1 MFQHSMSAGSRHEA
15 FMPLLLRTPSD
26 ARLIWSADAR
36 KGYGQSQ
43 PSRSARHEVETS
55 LTTLAKSLLSLLLL
69 CSLTAFAEIV
79 SAERV
84 PPRDLVLL
92 LDNSGSMRKAD
103 PERLIRRA
111 VLEFA
116 RQAGPEDRIALVLF
130 DHRARVLLGLA
141 DQGPKTI
148 AKLQGALQSLDYRG
162 RLTDMA
168 AGVEKALAELAAR
181 SRPGAEHAIVF
192 LTDGIVDTGN
202 AARDAES
209 TRHLRERLA
218 ATAARDGVRIH
229 AVAFTAQADAVLLQY
244 LANTTKAAFVRADSV
259 ADLTAAF
266 ADLSAAST
274 RVPSPSSPTA
284 SATQTTAPLA
294 AVLPSADASD
304 PEPAP
309 ALAPE
314 VAATVPPADPAL
326 TQLID
331 LLGVSPTEV
340 QSVLDASQINPADVL
355 ELVRDGG
362 LTLEQL
368 RELGPGRT
376 LVSRPGEA
384 TETVDT
390 TVGPASALELLAT
403 RIGGAPGEAER
414 LVEAT
419 RLPAEDLLA
428 LLDEA
433 GLTLDELQGLAV
445 GDAMV
450 IPPGESPAAIAT
462 PEAGAASTPA
472 RVEGDAAPMK
482 GDRHAPATDG
492 SSALAATAAP
502 ALSPEMSGTPAP
514 QARGPVPTWIIAT
527 TIAGVVL
534 IAVGALLAV
543 RPRRRGPLGESGA
556 KPTTIAAAADVPPPI
571 VPPEAWLTDPQRHSG
586 HERILLGARPLAI
599 GRVGG
604 TEAERLDYLLL
615 NQPTIGRRHA
625 LIEFRD
631 YAWYVS
637 DLGSVNG
644 TFLNGQRIGG
654 QPQRLHAG
662 DRIRF
667 HRYEFGFVQA
677 TSPDHD
683 ATLAAELPGEATLV
697 ADRTLTSSSSPG
709 LAAAVAPMVGAAGSQ
724 AIGALMGRQAE
735 TAESDST
742 RSGSAASSDPPADD
756 DGPPGSLA
764 TGGARFS
771 ATGDLTEPN
780 FNPAAH
786 LLDEEAGLDLFMAS
800 QMFAATTLPAE
811 DLLGTAA
818 ADEAS
823 DGSTVLLSGPLA
835 TAGPPSAP
843 VGESNRPA
851 AVGPVWP
858 RPADGEGDQVTSHP
872 AGSAT
877 EHTGLAARPAPRLG
891 AAAPSGSDVGGD
903 AGIFDEDFFATHD
916 LPMSPLAAAARDEST
931 GGRGPA
937 DIFFPSTPGLV
948 GGAERAPAVVTA
960 PDHPPLAPEDELF
973 TGHPTRDRDQGP
985 AGPAPTGAST
995 DDFFATV
1002 VLPVAPEPA
1011 DSPDL
1016 RGLAPGPSSTETLA
1030 HEEADAL
1037 FATVFRAT
1045 EPAAPVAA
1053 SEARATEGRAADAAL
1068 LPATDDTL
1076 QVRPDRT
1083 LLLGETTDGPSP
1095 QRSGEPAPD
1104 AASPQGQPV
1113 PVQAGTHPRS
1123 EDADDLDAFFTD
1135 DERR

>member
-1 MFQHSMSAGSRHEA
+1 MSAVSHHEA

-36 KGYGQSQ
+36 EGHGHSQ
-43 PSRSARHEVETS
+43 PSRPAPHEVETS

-69 CSLTAFAEIV
+69 CSLTAFAEGV
-79 SAERV
+79 SAERI

-92 LDNSGSMRKAD
+92 LDNSGSMRKTD
-103 PERLIRRA
+103 PDRLIRGA

-116 RQAGPEDRIALVLF
+116 RQAGSEDRIALVLF
-130 DHRARVLLGLA
+130 DHRARVLLGLT
-141 DQGPKTI
+141 DQGPRTI
-148 AKLQGALQSLDYRG
+148 AKLRDALQSLDYRG

-168 AGVEKALAELAAR
+168 AGIEKALAELAAR
-181 SRPGAEHAIVF
+181 SRPEAERAIVF

-202 AARDAES
+202 ATRDADS
-209 TRHLRERLA
+209 TRHLREQLA

-229 AVAFTAQADAVLLQY
+229 AIAFTAQADAVLLQD
-244 LANTTKAAFVRADSV
+244 LANATKSSFVRADSA
-259 ADLTAAF
+259 ADLATAF
-266 ADLSAAST
+266 ADLSSAMA
-274 RVPSPSSPTA
+274 RVPAPSSTA
-284 SATQTTAPLA
+284 AQRA
-294 AVLPSADASD
+294 ALPAAALPSADASD
-304 PEPAP
+304 SGPTPAIE
-309 ALAPE
+309 LQ
-314 VAATVPPADPAL
+314 VAAADPAL
-326 TQLID
+326 AQLVE
-331 LLGVSPTEV
+331 LLDVTPTELRA
-340 QSVLDASQINPADVL
+340 VLDASQLGPADML

-376 LVSRPGEA
+376 VVSRPGEA

-390 TVGPASALELLAT
+390 TVGPASALELLAS
-403 RIGGAPGEAER
+403 RIGGAPDEAER

-450 IPPGESPAAIAT
+450 TRPGETPAALAT
-462 PEAGAASTPA
+462 PGAGAAATPA
-472 RVEGDAAPMK
+472 GVEGDATPMT
-482 GDRHAPATDG
+482 GDLHAPATDG
-492 SSALAATAAP
+492 SSALVAAATP
-502 ALSPEMSGTPAP
+502 VQSPEASGTPAP
-514 QARGPVPTWIIAT
+514 EARGPVPMWIIAT

-543 RPRRRGPLGESGA
+543 RPRRRDPLGESGA
-556 KPTTIAAAADVPPPI
+556 KPTASAAAADFPPP
-571 VPPEAWLTDPQRHSG
+571 VAPPEAWLSDPQRHSG
-586 HERILLGARPLAI
+586 HEKILLGARPLAI

-667 HRYEFGFVQA
+667 HRYEFGFVQV

-697 ADRTLTSSSSPG
+697 ADRTQASSSSPG
-709 LAAAVAPMVGAAGSQ
+709 LAAGVASMVGAAGLQ
-724 AIGALMGRQAE
+724 ASGALTGRQAE
-735 TAESDST
+735 NAESNST
-742 RSGSAASSDPPADD
+742 QSGSTASSAPPADD
-756 DGPPGSLA
+756 GPPETLA

-800 QMFAATTLPAE
+800 QMFAATSLPAE
-811 DLLGTAA
+811 DLLGTAVA
-818 ADEAS
+818 EEAS
-823 DGSTVLLSGPLA
+823 DGSTVVLSGPLA
-835 TAGPPSAP
+835 TSDPLPAP

-851 AVGPVWP
+851 AEGPAWP
-858 RPADGEGDQVTSHP
+858 RPADGEGGQETSHP
-872 AGSAT
+872 AAMAT
-877 EHTGLAARPAPRLG
+877 EHTVLAARPDSRPV
-891 AAAPSGSDVGGD
+891 AAAPIDSDVGAD
-903 AGIFDEDFFATHD
+903 AGVFDEDFFATHD

-937 DIFFPSTPGLV
+937 DIFFPSTPGLS
-948 GGAERAPAVVTA
+948 GGVERAPAVVTA

-973 TGHPTRDRDQGP
+973 TSHPAPPDRDQGSGES
-985 AGPAPTGAST
+985 GPSVASP

-1002 VLPVAPEPA
+1002 VLPVAPEPVV
-1011 DSPDL
+1011 SPDL
-1016 RGLAPGPSSTETLA
+1016 RGSASRPSATETLA
-1030 HEEADAL
+1030 NDEADAL

-1053 SEARATEGRAADAAL
+1053 SAACATEGREADAAS
-1068 LPATDDTL
+1068 LPSTDDTL
-1076 QVRPDRT
+1076 EVRP
-1083 LLLGETTDGPSP
+1083 
-1095 QRSGEPAPD
+1095 A
-1104 AASPQGQPV
+1104 
-1113 PVQAGTHPRS
+1113 PRS
-1123 EDADDLDAFFTD
+1123 EDTDDLDAFFTD